1 MMSTDQ
7 RDFAQVKTTELFIT
21 RHGWF
26 KREYELTDGQFVYAK
41 LSYRSNFK
49 RDAIIELPQ
58 NSWTIKRKG
67 WFNRTLLLNLGEDDT
82 IGNLIPETWKR
93 DFNLKLDDGFEATYL
108 YKKLFSKSLVLT
120 NGQLGDIFQI
130 TQKAF
135 SIKQPF
141 TVTIDLITKPDNMP
155 PLPLLIM
162 IGLHVILLRQQQAAS
177 Q

>member
-1 MMSTDQ
+1 MSTDQ

-21 RHGWF
+21 RQGLF
-26 KREYELTDGQFVYAK
+26 KREYELTDGQFVYAR

-67 WFNRTLLLNLGEDDT
+67 WFNRTLLLNRGEDEA
-82 IGNLIPETWKR
+82 IGNIIPETWKR

-108 YKKLFSKSLVLT
+108 YKKLFSKSLTLT
-120 NGQLGDIFQI
+120 NNQLGDILQI
-130 TQKAF
+130 TQKALG
-135 SIKQPF
+135 IKQPF
-141 TVTIDLITKPDNMP
+141 TVSINLVTKPENMP

-162 IGLHVILLRQQQAAS
+162 IGLHVILLRQQQAAR
-177 Q
+177 

>member
-1 MMSTDQ
+1 MSTDQ
-7 RDFAQVKTTELFIT
+7 RDFTQVKTTELFIT
-21 RHGWF
+21 RQGLF

-67 WFNRTLLLNLGEDDT
+67 WFNRTLLLNRGEDEA
-82 IGNLIPETWKR
+82 IGNIIPETWKR

-108 YKKLFSKSLVLT
+108 YKKLFSKSLTLT
-120 NGQLGDIFQI
+120 NNQLGDILQI
-130 TQKAF
+130 TQKALG
-135 SIKQPF
+135 IKQPF
-141 TVTIDLITKPDNMP
+141 TVSINLVTKPENMP

-162 IGLHVILLRQQQAAS
+162 IGLHVILLRQQQAAR
-177 Q
+177 

>member
-7 RDFAQVKTTELFIT
+7 RDFTKLKTNELFIT
-21 RHGWF
+21 RQGWF

-67 WFNRTLLLNLGEDDT
+67 WFNRTLLLNLGEDEI

-93 DFNLKLDDGFEATYL
+93 DVNLKLDDGFEAAYL
-108 YKKLFSKSLVLT
+108 YKSLFSKSLVLT
-120 NGQLGDIFQI
+120 NGWLGDILHI
-130 TQKAF
+130 THKAF
-135 SIKQPF
+135 NIKQPF
-141 TVTIDLITKPDNMP
+141 TVGIDLVTQPDKMP
-155 PLPLLIM
+155 PMPLLIM
-162 IGLHVILLRQQQAAS
+162 AGLHVILLRQKQAS
-177 Q
+177 H